1 MYFVTDCSSNFTF
14 FLYQT
19 KNYIPLKS
27 LKIFYVYF
35 VLVLCFMFST
45 QQYNLQNRNKTKST
59 MGNSLTSNNT
69 NINIIDE
76 QIKKECIVMYSTTV
90 CSFCTKA
97 KALMDEMGLQY
108 STVEI
113 DKIPPTE
120 GGRVS
125 HDLRAKTRIMT
136 VK

>member
-1 MYFVTDCSSNFTF
+1 MFIL
-14 FLYQT
+14 FL
-19 KNYIPLKS
+19 
-27 LKIFYVYF
+27 FYVLC
-35 VLVLCFMFST
+35 LVHNNIT
-45 QQYNLQNRNKTKST
+45 YKTKST
-59 MGNSLTSNNT
+59 MGNSLTSKNT